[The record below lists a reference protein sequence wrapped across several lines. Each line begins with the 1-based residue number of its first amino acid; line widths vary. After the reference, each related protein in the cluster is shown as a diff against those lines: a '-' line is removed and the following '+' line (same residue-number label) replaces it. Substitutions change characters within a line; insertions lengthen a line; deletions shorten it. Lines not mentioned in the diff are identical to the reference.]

1 MIKLEHYNSI
11 WKIIWAFYDKIV
23 LTSAAMATA
32 IETTNE
38 ATMTST
44 TEMSTTKSNSVNS
57 STFEQLINDIEL
69 NKPFF

>member
-1 MIKLEHYNSI
+1 
-11 WKIIWAFYDKIV
+11 
-23 LTSAAMATA
+23 MATA
-32 IETTNE
+32 IETTNG

-69 NKPFF
+69 NSPFFN